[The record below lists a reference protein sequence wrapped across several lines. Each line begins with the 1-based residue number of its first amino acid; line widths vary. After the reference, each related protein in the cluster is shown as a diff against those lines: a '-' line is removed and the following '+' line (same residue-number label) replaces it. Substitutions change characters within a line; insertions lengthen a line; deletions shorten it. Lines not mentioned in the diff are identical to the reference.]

1 MAGGLFQGLSKLLDA
16 GASYLQHQ
24 QFVERLRGMQLE
36 DAKTQLATYV
46 SGMPDVGYN
55 GLRLAL
61 TLLARNSNDPGTK
74 KLLNGLLESLD
85 AAREGAMPES
95 TSETPPASRLVDS
108 LPSRS
113 FDDDLS
119 LVAGWY
125 DLDQDGRVAAL
136 SAHLAELKPEAFDTF
151 RSNVS
156 QMVNNVAAAIR
167 EFEANED
174 NAMGGFVEDRMNTML
189 ARLKTGQRDPAF
201 LARLGELQGYG
212 TFYEW
217 VGTASDLA
225 WGEREQQLRRQAA
238 ATAEPAPVSA
248 TTDSDGSFLAAI
260 AMLRKQLQDGLASG
274 EIRPERRASY
284 ERLLDKLESL
294 MVPLSAA
301 GTSVTEKSKLIERF
315 RGLMAEF
322 QQAYVTPGAPDRLDR
337 LRERARARTLE
348 TAIAEMKGF
357 LYREL
362 AQSPPQHTA
371 GRAAE
376 LLGDLTRAH
385 QEVAG
390 LDEDEAAIA
399 FEHEMLR
406 ITALGLHDYAQREH
420 LMLVRPLWE
429 CGEVMVSA
437 NGLFYSGRA
446 DLGETVRDLAAR
458 LRLDLPS
465 ERGQYYGQARWNAL
479 RRCHVGV
486 FDLRGYRPGL
496 VQSDTAAGVALA
508 ATAYELGLAS
518 ALGKPVVIVTRPDDA
533 LPFDIDIVPC
543 EISGDAQTDKQ
554 ALTGA
559 LDHAWYGR
567 QRTLGSSSLA
577 ETLAFL
583 DQITQDHPRRRMLEA
598 TGLLDARQIDDQI
611 GFIGSVKQILREQG
625 LADLQVIFPT
635 WPGHYP
641 EAEIP
646 SVFHVMP
653 FSEPWSNE
661 VRDIVRVTCK
671 THGFAY
677 RRGDEADEGRII
689 QSIWQD
695 TCAAHSVLVDLSG
708 LNINVLI
715 ELGMAHALGRI
726 VLTVRQAGLKEPLPR
741 NIEKLRV
748 LDYDSP
754 AGLSRLL
761 ESRLAARV
769 PTS

>member
-1 MAGGLFQGLSKLLDA
+1 LLDA
-16 GASYLQHQ
+16 GATYLQHQ

-36 DAKTQLATYV
+36 DARTLLATYV
-46 SGMPDVGYN
+46 GGMPDVGFN
-55 GLRLAL
+55 GLKLAL
-61 TLLARNSNDPGTK
+61 TLLARNSNDPATRT
-74 KLLNGLLESLD
+74 LLNGLLDSLD
-85 AAREGAMPES
+85 AVREGEKPES
-95 TSETPPASRLVDS
+95 PGETLPASRLVDT
-108 LPSRS
+108 PPTRS

-119 LVAGWY
+119 LMAGWVE
-125 DLDQDGRVAAL
+125 LDRDGRVAAL
-136 SAHLAELKPEAFDTF
+136 SAHVAELKPEAFHTF

-156 QMVNNVAAAIR
+156 QMMAKAATAIR
-167 EFEANED
+167 EHEDSED
-174 NAMGGFVEDRMNTML
+174 NAFGGFVEDRMSTML
-189 ARLKTGQRDPAF
+189 ARLETGQRDPTF
-201 LARLGELQGYG
+201 LARLHELQGYAS
-212 TFYEW
+212 FIEW
-217 VGTASDLA
+217 VGTASDRF
-225 WGEREQQLRRQAA
+225 WEERERQLRTQAT
-238 ATAEPAPVSA
+238 ATAESLHGSVPAEG
-248 TTDSDGSFLAAI
+248 DGSLLDTI
-260 AMLRKQLQDGLASG
+260 AVLRKQLHEGLASG

-294 MVPLSAA
+294 MPLLGNPDA
-301 GTSVTEKSKLIERF
+301 SVAEKSKLIERF

-337 LRERARARTLE
+337 LREGARARTLE

-390 LDEDEAAIA
+390 LDEDDAAIA

-406 ITALGLHDYAQREH
+406 VAALGLHDFAQREH

-437 NGLFYSGRA
+437 NGLFYSGHD

-465 ERGQYYGQARWNAL
+465 ERGQYFGQARWDAL
-479 RRCHVGV
+479 RRCHAGV
-486 FDLRGYRPGL
+486 FDLRGYRPGP
-496 VQSDTAAGVALA
+496 VQSDTEAGVVLA
-508 ATAYELGLAS
+508 ATAYEVGLAI

-533 LPFDIDIVPC
+533 LPFDIDIAPC
-543 EISGDAQTDKQ
+543 TLSGDAVADEQ

-559 LDHAWYGR
+559 LDRAWYGR
-567 QRTLGSSSLA
+567 QRTTGSSSLA
-577 ETLAFL
+577 ETFAFL
-583 DQITQDHPRRRMLEA
+583 DRITQGHPRRRMLEA
-598 TGLLDARQIDDQI
+598 AGLLDTQQIDDPI

-625 LADLQVIFPT
+625 LADLQVIFPA

-641 EAEIP
+641 DAALP
-646 SVFHVMP
+646 TVFHVMP
-653 FSEPWSNE
+653 FSEPWSNAIRDT
-661 VRDIVRVTCK
+661 VRASCK
-671 THGFAY
+671 MHGFTY
-677 RRGDEADEGRII
+677 KRGDEADEGRII

-695 TCAAHSVLVDLSG
+695 VCAAHIVLVDLTG
-708 LNINVLI
+708 LNVNVLI
-715 ELGMAHALGRI
+715 ELGLAHALGRT
-726 VLTVRQAGLKEPLPR
+726 VLSVRQAGLAEPLPR

-761 ESRLAARV
+761 ESRLGARV